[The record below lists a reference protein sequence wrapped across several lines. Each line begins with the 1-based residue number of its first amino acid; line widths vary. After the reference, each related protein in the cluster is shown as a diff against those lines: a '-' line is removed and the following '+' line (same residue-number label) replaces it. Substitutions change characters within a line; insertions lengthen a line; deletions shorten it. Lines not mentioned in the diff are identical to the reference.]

1 MTVVNPK
8 SISGINS
15 ITMASGSDDLLT
27 IHSNN
32 TTERVRVNNSGD
44 VIVGSGITLSPDGD
58 IFATGITTVSGNVKV
73 GTGITLSP
81 DGDGFFTGV
90 VTATTFKGDGSQLS
104 NVTSTTINNNADNR
118 LITGSG
124 TANTLEAESTLT
136 FDASLLNISSTTQGL
151 GTRFT
156 NTGNEYTM
164 ARFDAART
172 GANLALGILE
182 GRWNNTHNV
191 CSIYLQSGSDTT
203 NKDDGQISF
212 LTAGSGGSQASRMVI
227 KNDGDVS
234 ITDGNLV
241 VATSGHG
248 IDFSATGGPTNGSDS
263 SELLDD
269 YEEGTWTATM
279 QDGNGSNVTLT
290 SQDNTYTKIGRIVHV
305 QGNFTLDDSG
315 KSGEI
320 VLKSLPYN
328 GLAASQLAC
337 GHFWVDRSQPSN
349 DTIGGVMYKTSGNDR
364 AYFVNPTL
372 GGSGGSSPSQ
382 RYFQFGDWA
391 NGRPIYF
398 SMTYQA

>member
-15 ITMASGSDDLLT
+15 ITMASGSDNLLT
-27 IHSNN
+27 IHANDTS
-32 TTERVRVNNSGD
+32 EKVRVNSSGD
-44 VIVGSGITLSPDGD
+44 VIVGSG
-58 IFATGITTVSGNVKV
+58 V
-73 GTGITLSP
+73 TLSP

-90 VTATTFKGDGSQLS
+90 CTATTFKGDGSQLS
-104 NVTSTTINNNADNR
+104 NITSTTINNNADNR

-124 TANTLEAESTLT
+124 TANTLEAESTVT
-136 FDASLLNISSTTQGL
+136 YDASLLNITSTTQGL
-151 GTRFT
+151 GLRLK
-156 NTGNEYTM
+156 NTGDEYTE

-172 GANLALGILE
+172 GAGQALGILQ
-182 GRWNNTHNV
+182 GRWNNANNV

-212 LTAGSGGSQASRMVI
+212 LTSASGGSQSSRMVI

-248 IDFSATGGPTNGSDS
+248 IDFSATSGPTNGSDS

-279 QDGNGSNVTLT
+279 QDGNGSNVVLT
-290 SQDNTYTKIGRIVHV
+290 AQDNTYTKIGRIVHV
-305 QGNFTLDDSG
+305 HGNITLDDSG

-328 GLAASQLAC
+328 GLGASQLAC
-337 GHFWVDRSQPSN
+337 GHFWVDRSQPST
-349 DTIGGVMYKTSGNDR
+349 DTIGGTMYKSAGNAR

-398 SMTYQA
+398 SLTYQAQ